1 MNKRDF
7 LIQGSGALLAGTGVV
22 TGIGAGVGAGVPPV
36 PRRAIAPTPTPTPAP
51 APSGSE
57 AWWRALLGQ
66 PFEGHTTLGRAVTLH
81 LHAVTPR
88 PPAQPDT
95 ALEQFTVSFSGPRSL
110 PLPAGTHTLR
120 HPQAGAVALY
130 LEPLRQGEHRHYAAH
145 FSLLA

>member
-7 LIQGSGALLAGTGVV
+7 LIQGSGALLVGTGVGA
-22 TGIGAGVGAGVPPV
+22 GIGAGMPQVPPQ
-36 PRRAIAPTPTPTPAP
+36 ATTP
-51 APSGSE
+51 APSGSQ
-57 AWWRALLGQ
+57 AWWRALQGQ
-66 PFEGHTTLGRAVTLH
+66 PFEGHTTLGRAVTLR
-81 LHAVTPR
+81 LCTVTPR
-88 PPAQPDT
+88 PPARPDT

-130 LEPLRQGEHRHYAAH
+130 LEPLRQGAHLRYAAH